1 MSKRVKILVSVV
13 AAILLL
19 AVGTTAAVMAQEEPA
34 PPEEEANGLL
44 ARVADILDIPQEDL
58 IDAFK
63 QARQEIRQEIREK
76 AVLRA
81 IERAKEKGLIN
92 DEEADQI
99 LEWWEERPEVLDR
112 IWSPR
117 LFDCPALG
125 NGHTWNKEWHGTFGM
140 WRGDGGWHGVRP
152 PELTD

>member
-1 MSKRVKILVSVV
+1 MSKRVKILVSVM
-13 AAILLL
+13 AAIFLL

-58 IDAFK
+58 IDAVK

-99 LEWWEERPEVLDR
+99 LEWWEERPEALDQ

-140 WRGDGGWHGVRP
+140 WQGDGGWHGPRSP
-152 PELTD
+152 RLAD